1 MIEKITN
8 GRIKHIKYDY
18 AKEELEFLLGD
29 KTKRIYQSV
38 PKEVYNKIMESVG
51 NGDYL
56 CSLIDNDLKNF
67 GIFEYYEKR

>member
-18 AKEELEFLLGD
+18 ATQELEFLLGD

-38 PKEVYNKIMESVG
+38 PKEVYSKIMDSVG
-51 NGDYL
+51 KGEYL
-56 CSLIDNDLKNF
+56 CSLIDNDLKDF
-67 GIFEYYEKR
+67 GIFERYER